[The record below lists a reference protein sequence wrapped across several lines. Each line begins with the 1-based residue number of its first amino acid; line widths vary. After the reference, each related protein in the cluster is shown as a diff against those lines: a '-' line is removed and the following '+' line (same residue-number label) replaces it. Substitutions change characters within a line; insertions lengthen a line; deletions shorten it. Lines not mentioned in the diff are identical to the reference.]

1 MCSVILFLT
10 RGSTILHGVEVVPW
24 SVVPIASRA
33 ALQLGGTVAAGEL
46 PVFQHVAVC
55 NAALHSLARTSAI
68 LCFIS
73 FKAHGLPPPGPN
85 HLLKLNLSSWSRTS
99 VYLLQFHFTLLT
111 HVLQRSWKLPIIFN
125 RNAELADMPE
135 VLGHLFRSSPNHTTQ
150 GSLNPSCFLG
160 ASPQLLFLLLPLS
173 GKNCCSE
180 FHTHSPLFSAL
191 TYLFCFVTEA
201 SPKSI

>member
-10 RGSTILHGVEVVPW
+10 RGSTILRGVEVVPW
-24 SVVPIASRA
+24 SVVPIPSRA

-55 NAALHSLARTSAI
+55 NAVLHSLARTSAI

-111 HVLQRSWKLPIIFN
+111 NVLQRS
-125 RNAELADMPE
+125 
-135 VLGHLFRSSPNHTTQ
+135 
-150 GSLNPSCFLG
+150 
-160 ASPQLLFLLLPLS
+160 
-173 GKNCCSE
+173 
-180 FHTHSPLFSAL
+180 
-191 TYLFCFVTEA
+191 
-201 SPKSI
+201 